1 MAIRTI
7 ENIDISG
14 KKVLIRVDFNVP
26 LANGL
31 IADDTRMRSA
41 LPTLRYL
48 LDRGAALVIMSHMGR
63 PKGQKNMQYSM
74 KQLQGHLAALTRA
87 EVIMAP
93 DVIGPEVEE
102 LALMLRSG
110 QILLLENTRFYSQ
123 ETDNEPNFCRSL
135 ARLGDVYVNDAFGAA
150 HRAHASTEGVTKFLP
165 SYAGLLM
172 KKECSFFDKVLK
184 NPVKPFVAVIGG
196 AKVSSKIA
204 VLESLLDKADAFI
217 IGGGMAYTFLK
228 EQGKTVGKS
237 LVENEY
243 ADTAHSF
250 LDNAARRGVSILLP
264 RDHIVADEF
273 IESAKPELIDDEN
286 IPDGKI
292 AMDIGPKTIS
302 EMKKLIANAG
312 TVVWNG
318 PMGVFEFD
326 AFSQGTLE
334 LAKTVADCHGMT
346 VLGGGDS
353 VAAVNK
359 FNLSERI
366 DHVSTGGG
374 ASLEYLEGRVL
385 PGIAALNEE

>member
-1 MAIRTI
+1 
-7 ENIDISG
+7 
-14 KKVLIRVDFNVP
+14 
-26 LANGL
+26 
-31 IADDTRMRSA
+31 
-41 LPTLRYL
+41 
-48 LDRGAALVIMSHMGR
+48 
-63 PKGQKNMQYSM
+63 
-74 KQLQGHLAALTRA
+74 
-87 EVIMAP
+87 
-93 DVIGPEVEE
+93 
-102 LALMLRSG
+102 
-110 QILLLENTRFYSQ
+110 
-123 ETDNEPNFCRSL
+123 
-135 ARLGDVYVNDAFGAA
+135 
-150 HRAHASTEGVTKFLP
+150 
-165 SYAGLLM
+165 
-172 KKECSFFDKVLK
+172 
-184 NPVKPFVAVIGG
+184 
-196 AKVSSKIA
+196 IA